1 MRVCLDRWRGRR
13 KERGV
18 SLLVVAGALVMLF
31 GIAALAI
38 DLASLYVARNEAQRA
53 ADAAALAAAKAFADS
68 GCVGGG
74 TCASVQTLATQ
85 QAIGVGGQNLIAGQ
99 AAAIQSGDVTFTL
112 TPTQNPRVTVAVART
127 SARGNAV
134 PTFFARAIGI
144 RTANITATATAEA
157 FSPSGDSGNTIFCT
171 TCVRPWA
178 VGNCDS
184 AHTTPLNSICTGTQA
199 SFLDP
204 NNNYAVSNP
213 GATPAGV
220 IGGSINI
227 RASSAPSEFGSVD
240 YGGGTAGYTNAIQVC
255 PTIQF
260 TCGNTISTL
269 PGNRGNPTATAVES
283 LIHASNSGL
292 GQGQDKIDTTVSP
305 PVIRAGSSNPLVL
318 NGVITA
324 GTAITTSD
332 SLMTAFV
339 YDGHTLKPGKETL
352 TIVGFMQLF
361 ITQVDSNNDIPGVIM
376 NLAGCGNN
384 PQPNGTCSSSS
395 GTVSG
400 GGGSLIPIR
409 LVRNP

>member
-1 MRVCLDRWRGRR
+1 MRVCLDRLRGRR

-18 SLLVVAGALVMLF
+18 SLLVVAGAMVMLF
-31 GIAALAI
+31 GMAALAI

-85 QAIGVGGQNLIAGQ
+85 QAIAVGGQNFIAGQ
-99 AAAIQSGDVTFTL
+99 AASIQSGDVAFTL
-112 TPTQNPRVTVAVART
+112 TPTQNPRVTVTVART

-144 RTANITATATAEA
+144 RSANIAATATAEA
-157 FSPSGDSGNTIFCT
+157 FSPSGDSGTTIFCT
-171 TCVRPWA
+171 ACVRPWA

-184 AHTTPLNSICTGTQA
+184 AHSIPLNSICTRTQA
-199 SFLDP
+199 SFFNP
-204 NNNYAVSNP
+204 NNNYAISNP
-213 GATPAGV
+213 GANPAGV
-220 IGGSINI
+220 IGESINI
-227 RASSAPSEFGSVD
+227 RASSVPSQFGSVD
-240 YGGGTAGYTNAIQVC
+240 YGGGTAGYTNAIQIC

-269 PGNRGNPTATAVES
+269 ELKLGSSTETAVES

-292 GQGQDKIDTTVSP
+292 GQGQDTIDTTVSP
-305 PVIRAGSSNPLVL
+305 PVIRAGSNNPLVL

-324 GTAITTSD
+324 GTPITTSD
-332 SLMTAFV
+332 SLITAFV
-339 YDGHTLKPGKETL
+339 YDGHKLGKESETL
-352 TIVGFMQLF
+352 TVVGFMQVF
-361 ITQVDSNNDIPGVIM
+361 ITQVDSDNDIPGVIM
-376 NLAGCGNN
+376 NLAGCGGN
-384 PQPNGTCSSSS
+384 PQPNGACSSSS

-400 GGGSLIPIR
+400 GNGSLIPIR